1 MTPADPL
8 AIEAPPVSPRTR
20 RATPEEAQ
28 KIAAHA
34 RQNLPCD
41 DCGAPSGEPCVQPG
55 RGRSV
60 HKDRYV
66 AAAIAIRR
74 QAKAARRTPEQE
86 AELAAIL
93 AKLLRLTREEVEA
106 GRSLAGGFT
115 REQLAC
121 GAILRFRDAAGN
133 KWIRRPDG
141 GLVEQD

>member
-1 MTPADPL
+1 MTAAPRPA
-8 AIEAPPVSPRTR
+8 S
-20 RATPEEAQ
+20 RASNPA
-28 KIAAHA
+28 
-34 RQNLPCD
+34 
-41 DCGAPSGEPCVQPG
+41 GAGASTKTVTS
-55 RGRSV
+55 R
-60 HKDRYV
+60 
-66 AAAIAIRR
+66 AAIAIRR

-93 AKLLRLTREEVEA
+93 AKLPRLTREEVEA
-106 GRSLAGGFT
+106 GRSLVGGFT